1 MQEKGWQSL
10 TMVRLDPDLAPVL
23 LILCTTAISVI
34 RDQTIA
40 EKLRR
45 LHVRVAAQ
53 ALDFDELLG
62 VLAEVLA
69 ARQAARDTAAEYP
82 ARE

>member
-1 MQEKGWQSL
+1 M

-45 LHVRVAAQ
+45 LYVRVLLAPCD
-53 ALDFDELLG
+53 LDELLG
-62 VLAEVLA
+62 VMAEVLA
-69 ARQAARDTAAEYP
+69 ARQTAQDTAAEYP
-82 ARE
+82 GR

>member
-1 MQEKGWQSL
+1 MQEKGWRSM

-45 LHVRVAAQ
+45 LYVRV
-53 ALDFDELLG
+53 LLKPCDLDELLG
-62 VLAEVLA
+62 VMAEVLA

>member
-1 MQEKGWQSL
+1 MQEKGWRSV

-34 RDQTIA
+34 RDQTLA

-45 LHVRVAAQ
+45 LYVRV
-53 ALDFDELLG
+53 LL
-62 VLAEVLA
+62 
-69 ARQAARDTAAEYP
+69 
-82 ARE
+82 

>member
-1 MQEKGWQSL
+1 MQEKGWRSM

-45 LHVRVAAQ
+45 LYVRVLLAPCD
-53 ALDFDELLG
+53 LDELLG
-62 VLAEVLA
+62 VMAEVLA
-69 ARQAARDTAAEYP
+69 ARQAAHDTTAEYP
-82 ARE
+82 IRE